1 MESNWEFGYT
11 FDELL
16 YQDSKELVLK
26 HNDSSKQLNKDHE
39 LVYTTLKQIY
49 INQKCPG
56 KYDVSVSLDTIQCA
70 LNIPS
75 KEVKSVLEHV

>member
-16 YQDSKELVLK
+16 YQDSKKLILK
-26 HNDSSKQLNKDHE
+26 HNDSSKQRDKDHE
-39 LVYTTLKQIY
+39 LVYTTLKKIC
-49 INQKCPG
+49 INRTCPG

-75 KEVKSVLEHV
+75 KELKSVLEY